1 MLDLV
6 RAVGG
11 LGVKSSACSLYA
23 VAVKIGIYS
32 NMEFTK
38 FSLIYSSVVVG
49 GTPLKVFIYINNG
62 SKIDFINITEKS

>member
-1 MLDLV
+1 
-6 RAVGG
+6 
-11 LGVKSSACSLYA
+11 
-23 VAVKIGIYS
+23 
-32 NMEFTK
+32 MEFTK